1 MDVVTLDAR
10 AAENGLGMML
20 QGLLAENLAVN
31 RGKRRAFSAMSSTF
45 GVVAPDADVTVTLA
59 FGGGH
64 CTIYDGLRDEPDAVI
79 TADSGRI
86 PELTQLSTR
95 YGIPWLLDT
104 HGKSFVRALMQG
116 EIRVDGLLRLPVS
129 PLGALRSAKAA
140 LDLVRLTRILSV
152 NARTA

>member
-31 RGKRRAFSAMSSTF
+31 HGKRRAFSHMSSTF

-59 FGGGH
+59 FGAGR
-64 CTIYDGLRDEPDAVI
+64 CTIYDGLRDEADAVI
-79 TADSGRI
+79 TTDSGRI
-86 PELTQLSTR
+86 PELTQISTR
-95 YGIPWLLDT
+95 YGFPWLLDR
-104 HGKSFVRALMQG
+104 HGQNLVRALMQR
-116 EIRVDGLLRLPVS
+116 EIRVDGLWPPPAS
-129 PLGALRSAKAA
+129 PLRALRTAKAA

-152 NARTA
+152 NA